1 MKLVEC
7 VPNFS
12 EGRNRDIIDQ
22 IASAIKG
29 TAGVDLLDV
38 DPGMDT
44 NRTVYTFV
52 GEPDAVVNAA
62 FNAIK
67 IGSSLIDMRNHSGAH
82 PRMGACDVCPFIP
95 VSDISMDDC
104 VELAKRLGK
113 MVGEQLGIPVYLYE
127 FAASSEYRKNLADI
141 RSGEYE
147 SLPAKLNDPEW
158 KPDFGPSI
166 FDQNVTRSGA
176 TVIGAREFLIAYNLN
191 LNSREKSHAN
201 NIAKKIREKGDIKKN
216 PDGTQTVIPGKFKE
230 CKAIGWYVEDY
241 KRAQISINLTNF
253 HVTNMQHVFDEAA
266 KEAEKIGVR
275 ITGSEIVG
283 LVPLQAIK
291 EAGLHYIKKQG
302 LSRAVSEREV
312 IDIAIYSLGLSD
324 VQPFNPDEKII
335 EYKIKKSGRLIDLR
349 LTEFLD
355 ELASKSPA
363 PGGGSVS
370 ALNGSIAA
378 SLGCMVGNLTFKKK
392 GYENVGDEIEKI
404 AFDLNS
410 IRMEFLNLI
419 DKDTESFN
427 QLMTALKTKDPVTIE
442 EATKNACQIPLT
454 TAGLALKTVD
464 LLMRTAQIGNI
475 NAISDVGVGCLNL
488 YTSFYGAKYNV
499 LINLKSIS
507 DNNFKQDKIKYL
519 QEIENQLI
527 PKLDLI
533 QKTVEGKMV

>member
-12 EGRNRDIIDQ
+12 EGRNRDVIDQ

-29 TAGVDLLDV
+29 TACVDLLDV

-52 GEPDAVVNAA
+52 GEPDAVVEAA

-67 IGSSLIDMRNHSGAH
+67 LGSSLIDMRNHSGAH

-95 VSDISMDDC
+95 VSEVTMDDC

-147 SLPAKLNDPEW
+147 SLPEKLNDPKW

-166 FDQNVTRSGA
+166 FDQNIARSGA

-191 LNSREKSHAN
+191 LNSKEKAHAN

-253 HVTNMQHVFDEAA
+253 HVTNMQHVFDE
-266 KEAEKIGVR
+266 
-275 ITGSEIVG
+275 
-283 LVPLQAIK
+283 
-291 EAGLHYIKKQG
+291 
-302 LSRAVSEREV
+302 
-312 IDIAIYSLGLSD
+312 
-324 VQPFNPDEKII
+324 
-335 EYKIKKSGRLIDLR
+335 
-349 LTEFLD
+349 
-355 ELASKSPA
+355 
-363 PGGGSVS
+363 
-370 ALNGSIAA
+370 
-378 SLGCMVGNLTFKKK
+378 
-392 GYENVGDEIEKI
+392 
-404 AFDLNS
+404 
-410 IRMEFLNLI
+410 
-419 DKDTESFN
+419 
-427 QLMTALKTKDPVTIE
+427 
-442 EATKNACQIPLT
+442 
-454 TAGLALKTVD
+454 
-464 LLMRTAQIGNI
+464 
-475 NAISDVGVGCLNL
+475 
-488 YTSFYGAKYNV
+488 
-499 LINLKSIS
+499 
-507 DNNFKQDKIKYL
+507 
-519 QEIENQLI
+519 
-527 PKLDLI
+527 
-533 QKTVEGKMV
+533 